1 MSESLKENRHK
12 TTGMFGWLKSKK
24 KANAKT
30 EAENQQALNRARQQ
44 TDRILTSFASDIQ
57 QSQERS
63 ANQLFQHMEDL
74 VRKESLINEKITQ
87 LASEFNAE
95 DSQMRKFCDCEK
107 KYVFDKAPVNE
118 ARPLTMDD
126 YQTCCCTPLYD
137 AMGFTL
143 TSMRNHVRNIEDA
156 VVVITIIT
164 DGLENASK
172 ESRVLPSS
180 NLWSN

>member
-1 MSESLKENRHK
+1 MMTLDSMIMTIPDTAQVRRVKEIKQLVSEKKGYLLAIHQDLEQLRDVSGLMQQKMPQIIRQANRANQQLTDEVSENLKENRQK

-30 EAENQQALNRARQQ
+30 EAENQQALNRTRQQ

-95 DSQMRKFCDCEK
+95 DSQMRKL
-107 KYVFDKAPVNE
+107 A
-118 ARPLTMDD
+118 T
-126 YQTCCCTPLYD
+126 
-137 AMGFTL
+137 
-143 TSMRNHVRNIEDA
+143 
-156 VVVITIIT
+156 
-164 DGLENASK
+164 
-172 ESRVLPSS
+172 
-180 NLWSN
+180 